1 MARPIKRLYAERNVT
16 EELRRWARSTTI
28 GARDK
33 ERANIILLRRGRQN
47 PLQNQARSRRP
58 RQSRGRMNYV
68 MAIES
73 QHTRMSGKIAGR
85 PGKLPVRPA
94 PTTIVNLSLRQ
105 KTSRLIGVTRS
116 ACELAQQ

>member
-73 QHTRMSGKIAGR
+73 QHIRFFI
-85 PGKLPVRPA
+85 VRNDSHRVA
-94 PTTIVNLSLRQ
+94 WLLRVALFQNLNLTADAEDARH
-105 KTSRLIGVTRS
+105 LLF
-116 ACELAQQ
+116 EF